1 MLLQGSRYLQC
12 QGAVPHRTANLT
24 TTTSSG
30 RWDLEFAL
38 TKFITTCVFACFCHM
53 CSTPKLRSWQVRIHP
68 NDFFLR
74 HVLSTRTETVS
85 AVLKSRCSFILASF
99 IWISCDSSQ
108 CSQCIGSYL
117 LRTNHKQLG
126 NLQWL
131 VFLSTRPPSRF
142 TWPRWGFSN
151 EGHPWKMP
159 KLKRGR
165 HFHEKMG
172 RQKIEE
178 PQQ

>member
-38 TKFITTCVFACFCHM
+38 TKFITTCVFLHVFAICVPHQNSGLDRFGFTQM
-53 CSTPKLRSWQVRIHP
+53 I
-68 NDFFLR
+68 FFLR
-74 HVLSTRTETVS
+74 HVLATRTETVS

-126 NLQWL
+126 NLQ
-131 VFLSTRPPSRF
+131 
-142 TWPRWGFSN
+142 
-151 EGHPWKMP
+151 
-159 KLKRGR
+159 
-165 HFHEKMG
+165 
-172 RQKIEE
+172 
-178 PQQ
+178 

>member
-38 TKFITTCVFACFCHM
+38 TKFITTCVFLHVFAICVPHQNSGLDRFGFTQM
-53 CSTPKLRSWQVRIHP
+53 I
-68 NDFFLR
+68 FFLR

-99 IWISCDSSQ
+99 IWISHTVIVPSVLDKIFSELIIISSLET
-108 CSQCIGSYL
+108 CS
-117 LRTNHKQLG
+117 N
-126 NLQWL
+126 W
-131 VFLSTRPPSRF
+131 FF
-142 TWPRWGFSN
+142 
-151 EGHPWKMP
+151 
-159 KLKRGR
+159 
-165 HFHEKMG
+165 
-172 RQKIEE
+172 
-178 PQQ
+178 